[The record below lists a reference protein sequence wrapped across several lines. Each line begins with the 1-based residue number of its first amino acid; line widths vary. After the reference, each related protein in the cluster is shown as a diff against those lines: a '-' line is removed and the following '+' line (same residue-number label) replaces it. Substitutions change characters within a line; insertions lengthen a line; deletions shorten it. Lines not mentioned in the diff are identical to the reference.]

1 MRIRRTIFPLM
12 CIALL
17 STNQDRTAA
26 AEPINIGSRLEL
38 MIDDYLIERKSESTE
53 LRLHHPVRREVI
65 MKFDRPWEGNSCYYF
80 TAIKD
85 GDLYRMYY
93 RGQNAPLSL
102 PSAGN
107 FHTEVTCYIESRDGI
122 HWTRPDLRIKE
133 YKGSKQN
140 NIILMSYMN
149 FDKGKGHDISSNF
162 TPFLDKNPDCKPSE
176 KFKALGGIFYGLW
189 ALKSADGVNWTL
201 LSEKPVI
208 LKGPYDSNNVVFW
221 DSLRQCYVAYLR
233 GWHGE
238 AVDTQGLRDV
248 IMVTSKDFLNWSEP
262 VFEKKPGAA
271 GFLEWTP
278 GRTTQLY
285 TAQIEPYYRA
295 PHLYMGLPNR
305 YIKDRGW
312 YSPINETISSG
323 NDRCGTSYTDTGFI
337 TSRDGKTF
345 NVWPEAFIRPGPSP
359 ELWIYTFGD
368 GALGMVE
375 TKSNVPG
382 GPNEISFY
390 ISDAGY
396 WMGPGVSRCR
406 YTLRRDGFVSV
417 AAPLSGGWLVTKPIL
432 FDGEQ
437 LRINF
442 ETSAAGSLQIEI
454 QDAQG
459 EPVPGFT
466 LAECPSLFGNSTD
479 YTVEWKSKAKLSDL
493 AGTPVRLRFVLKDA
507 DLYAFQ
513 FGEK

>member
-1 MRIRRTIFPLM
+1 MWIRRAVFPL
-12 CIALL
+12 IFVALL
-17 STNQDRTAA
+17 STSTDRAVA
-26 AEPINIGSRLEL
+26 AEPINISSRLEL
-38 MIDDYLIERKSESTE
+38 MVDDYLIERMSEWTV
-53 LRLHHPVRREVI
+53 LRLQHPVRREVI
-65 MKFDRPWEGNSCYYF
+65 MKFDRPWEGNACGYF
-80 TAIKD
+80 TAIQD

-93 RGQNAPLSL
+93 RGSNGPLPSL
-102 PSAGN
+102 PAAGD
-107 FHTEVTCYIESRDGI
+107 FHTEVTCYMESRDGI
-122 HWTRPDLRIKE
+122 HWTRPDLGIKE
-133 YKGSKQN
+133 YIDGSKEN
-140 NIILMSYMN
+140 NIILTSYMT
-149 FDKGKGHDISSNF
+149 FEKYKGQDISHNF
-162 TPFLDKNPDCKPSE
+162 TPFLDKNPNCNPSE
-176 KFKALGGIFYGLW
+176 RFKALGGVFGGLF
-189 ALKSADGVNWTL
+189 ALKSADGVNWRL

-208 LKGPYDSNNVVFW
+208 LKGPYDGPNPVFW
-221 DSLRQCYVAYLR
+221 DSLLKCYVAYLR

-238 AVDTQGLRDV
+238 AVDSKGQRDV
-248 IMVTSKDFLNWSEP
+248 LMTMSKDFLNWSEP
-262 VFEKKPGAA
+262 AW
-271 GFLEWTP
+271 LEYTP

-285 TAQIEPYYRA
+285 INQITPYYRA
-295 PHLYMGLPNR
+295 PHLYVGFPAR
-305 YIKDRGW
+305 YIKGRGW
-312 YSPINETISSG
+312 FSPLNETISKG
-323 NDRCGTSYTDTGFI
+323 NHRCGTDYTDTGFI

-345 NVWPEAFIRPGPSP
+345 NVWQEAFVRPGPSP
-359 ELWIYTFGD
+359 ELWMYSFGF
-368 GALGMVE
+368 AAWGMVE

-382 GPNEISFY
+382 GPSEISFY
-390 ISDAGY
+390 ISDTGY
-396 WMGPGVSRCR
+396 WMGPGASWCR